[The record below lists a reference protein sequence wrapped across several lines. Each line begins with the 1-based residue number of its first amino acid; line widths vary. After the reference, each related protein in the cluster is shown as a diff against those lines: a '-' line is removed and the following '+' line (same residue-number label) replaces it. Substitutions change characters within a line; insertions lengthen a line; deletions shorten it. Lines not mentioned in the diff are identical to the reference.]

1 VDDFTE
7 QRRTSFGAV
16 AAQYDEARP
25 GYPEKLVEDVFAYS
39 GIASGGRALE
49 IGAGTGQA
57 TAQFAWRGL
66 SIRAI
71 EPSVEMAA
79 LIREKFDGSGLDVTA
94 EATDFETATLDP
106 DSYDLVFAATSWHWL
121 VPGDRWEAVART
133 LRPGGTLAVFWNWP
147 HWRKSDLRD
156 ELDAVYERS
165 GAKLD
170 ELGPMLKVEI
180 DPGALAREWTRDAPD
195 LDAFVEMKTAVY
207 QWSIEYSAAEYV
219 QLLGTYAD
227 HIGLDPEIRHRIFT
241 EVAEVIDA
249 HGGTLTLPH
258 STMLLLSKRAR
269 AAEPTATATT

>member
-25 GYPEKLVEDVFAYS
+25 GYPEKLVEDVFTYS
-39 GIASGGRALE
+39 GIVSGARALE

-71 EPSVEMAA
+71 EPSGEMTA
-79 LIREKFDGSGLDVTA
+79 LIQEKFDGSGLDVTA
-94 EATDFETATLDP
+94 EATDFETAALDA
-106 DSYDLVFAATSWHWL
+106 DAYDLVFAATSWHWL
-121 VPGDRWEAVART
+121 TPGGRWESVART

-147 HWRKSDLRD
+147 HWRKSDLRE

-165 GAKLD
+165 GANLD
-170 ELGPMLKVEI
+170 ELGPMLKLEI
-180 DPGALAREWTRDAPD
+180 DPAALAREWTRDAPD

-207 QWSIEYSAAEYV
+207 QWSIDYSAEEYV

-227 HIGLDPEIRHRIFT
+227 HIALDPEVRQRVFT
-241 EVAEVIDA
+241 EITEVIDA
-249 HGGTLTLPH
+249 HGGTLKLPH
-258 STMLLLSKRAR
+258 STMLLLAKRAP
-269 AAEPTATATT
+269 AAEPTPAATA